1 MFDPTEVDLTEEP
14 GYYVDL
20 KEEVSEFCESFGK
33 VEGCMVEQNSE
44 GNVWLKYSDIK
55 GASNAYQALNNKYF
69 SNRKIICSYVTEQ
82 TFHTKIMTG

>member
-1 MFDPTEVDLTEEP
+1 MCDTLFIKVHLA
-14 GYYVDL
+14 
-20 KEEVSEFCESFGK
+20 SFAFK
-33 VEGCMVEQNSE
+33 LSLNKLHYNNNYLILDSLYSE